1 MAKSTR
7 GTTRIDCD
15 FDLASLS
22 REELEALLGEVDREL
37 EARAFEDN
45 LKKEV
50 ETHLRKQQWVERHN
64 GQGRN
69 RRRH

>member
-1 MAKSTR
+1 M
-7 GTTRIDCD
+7 
-15 FDLASLS
+15 
-22 REELEALLGEVDREL
+22 EALLGEVDREL